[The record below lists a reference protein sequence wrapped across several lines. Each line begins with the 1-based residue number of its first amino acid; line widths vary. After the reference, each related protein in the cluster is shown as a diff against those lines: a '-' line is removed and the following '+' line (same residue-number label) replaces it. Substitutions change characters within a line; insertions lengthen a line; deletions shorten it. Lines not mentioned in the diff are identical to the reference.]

1 MKESR
6 AQKII
11 NFSLFSYMSEVDNI
25 TKEEFCFSCPDKKYN
40 CFPCPMSRNVGQQIL
55 PTVIYKH
62 SMLN

>member
-1 MKESR
+1 
-6 AQKII
+6 
-11 NFSLFSYMSEVDNI
+11 MSEVDNI